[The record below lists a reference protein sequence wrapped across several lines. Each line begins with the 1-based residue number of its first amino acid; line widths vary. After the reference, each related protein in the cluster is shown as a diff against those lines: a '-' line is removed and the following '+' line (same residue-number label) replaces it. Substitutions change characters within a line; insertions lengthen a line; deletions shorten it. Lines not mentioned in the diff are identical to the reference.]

1 MEKNNNPIQEALI
14 PDEATPAM
22 LCELLSHAAK
32 IMSDAAKYIVQV
44 QKLVG
49 SKNNFDKL
57 EQLSP
62 ITQSV
67 FDSVDLAQ
75 NILKQGRAIENLLTA
90 PLQSQ
95 HAIGLNELRAS
106 FELKPDETVDPDSGE
121 IKGDGK

>member
-22 LCELLSHAAK
+22 LCELLPHAAK

-95 HAIGLNELRAS
+95 HAIGLNQLRAS

-121 IKGDGK
+121 IKGDDK